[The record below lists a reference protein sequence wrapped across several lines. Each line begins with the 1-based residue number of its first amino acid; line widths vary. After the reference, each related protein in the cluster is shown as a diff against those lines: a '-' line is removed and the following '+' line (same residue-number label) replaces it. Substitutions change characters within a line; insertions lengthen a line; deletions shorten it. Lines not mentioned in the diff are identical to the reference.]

1 MRVFLYSC
9 TLIMFTVFSSLFAQ
23 STITV
28 QPDDKVVT
36 NTTAARIKGGP
47 IEEDLVKSVDLAEN
61 TLFSIKLNATN
72 FDRYIRITSYSTNL
86 DFVRFTRDKTNAFIT
101 FRTLTAGIGKLDFQV
116 DNEESIIRK
125 YFYTINVTNAQGTA
139 VMETNAILDIDSTND
154 MNMADTNQT
163 ATNMQAGTNQTATNM
178 INTNQAGTNQT
189 ATNMI
194 NTNQAGTNQTATNM
208 QAGTNQTASANQAQ
222 SSIIRETAKKNT
234 AESNP
239 EILALFNSAE
249 DLRNIRDYSNAVTT
263 YNKVI
268 SEYPDSKYSVYS
280 HFRIGDIY
288 NYNKDYTNAFDMYQK
303 ASSLK
308 TANNDE
314 KAAAI
319 YSMGVIK
326 KLENKDDEAIAYFND
341 VMNKYSKTSMYGNA
355 AYEVADSLKKL
366 GRISDGASILEKS
379 LDGNKKFSKR
389 GDAILL
395 LAEIYEKGNNNV
407 RDFDKAYETYNQY
420 LSEYPTSSK
429 AQYANERKN
438 FLYRNAVN
446 LR

>member
-36 NTTAARIKGGP
+36 NTAAARIKGGP

>member
-1 MRVFLYSC
+1 M
-9 TLIMFTVFSSLFAQ
+9 IN
-23 STITV
+23 
-28 QPDDKVVT
+28 T
-36 NTTAARIKGGP
+36 N
-47 IEEDLVKSVDLAEN
+47 
-61 TLFSIKLNATN
+61 
-72 FDRYIRITSYSTNL
+72 
-86 DFVRFTRDKTNAFIT
+86 
-101 FRTLTAGIGKLDFQV
+101 
-116 DNEESIIRK
+116 
-125 YFYTINVTNAQGTA
+125 
-139 VMETNAILDIDSTND
+139 
-154 MNMADTNQT
+154 
-163 ATNMQAGTNQTATNM
+163 QAGTNQTATNM
-178 INTNQAGTNQT
+178 QAGTNQT

-341 VMNKYSKTSMYGNA
+341 VMNRYSKTSIYGNA

-389 GDAILL
+389 GDSILL

>member
-36 NTTAARIKGGP
+36 NTAVARIKGGP

-139 VMETNAILDIDSTND
+139 VMETNAILDTDSTND

-341 VMNKYSKTSMYGNA
+341 VMNRYSKTSIYGNA

>member
-36 NTTAARIKGGP
+36 NTAVARIKGGP

-139 VMETNAILDIDSTND
+139 VMETNAILDTDSTND

-163 ATNMQAGTNQTATNM
+163 ATNM
-178 INTNQAGTNQT
+178 QAGTNQT

-341 VMNKYSKTSMYGNA
+341 VMNRYSKTSIYGNA

-389 GDAILL
+389 GDAMLL